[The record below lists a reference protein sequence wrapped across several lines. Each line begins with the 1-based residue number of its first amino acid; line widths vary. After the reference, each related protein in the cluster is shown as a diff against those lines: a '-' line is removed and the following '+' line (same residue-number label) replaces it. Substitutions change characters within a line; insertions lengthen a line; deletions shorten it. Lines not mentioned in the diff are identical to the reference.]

1 MLLYLMYMD
10 KNEKRILIVED
21 DFQISKVYQIQLEKE
36 GIFTMIARN
45 GEEAVELLDEAR
57 PDLVILD
64 LMIPKKDGFWV
75 LEEIRK
81 NPKYS
86 SIPII
91 IISNLGQKDDKTR
104 ALGLGATEYLVKVD
118 QSIQEIIKKI
128 KVYLKM

>member
-1 MLLYLMYMD
+1 MYMD
-10 KNEKRILIVED
+10 TLEKRVLIVED
-21 DFQISKVYQIQLEKE
+21 DFQISKVYQLQLARA
-36 GIFTMIARN
+36 GIFSILARN
-45 GEEAVELLDEAR
+45 GEEAIELLDEAR

-75 LEEIRK
+75 LEEVRK

-104 ALGLGATEYLVKVD
+104 AIGLGATEYLVKID
-118 QSIQEIIKKI
+118 QSIQEIIKKV

>member
-1 MLLYLMYMD
+1 MYMD